1 MGQGRLMAAERRFLT
16 CDPGKPARLGGASR
30 RAGLGCGVGR
40 KGKKGEGQQ
49 QPQADHE
56 VLTRRACRQRPA
68 SAAAVNLRRARIA
81 PERHSRRT
89 RATRP
94 RSEEHTSELQSLMR
108 NSYAVFCLTKK
119 KTTRRQNNNEVETS
133 KSE

>member
-1 MGQGRLMAAERRFLT
+1 MGQGRLMEAERRFLT

-68 SAAAVNLRRARIA
+68 SAAEVNLRRARIA

-89 RATRP
+89 RAKRP
-94 RSEEHTSELQSLMR
+94 IRSRGPVTGLAVDKALTCRRKKRGITIVSETHGK
-108 NSYAVFCLTKK
+108 ATV
-119 KTTRRQNNNEVETS
+119 
-133 KSE
+133 